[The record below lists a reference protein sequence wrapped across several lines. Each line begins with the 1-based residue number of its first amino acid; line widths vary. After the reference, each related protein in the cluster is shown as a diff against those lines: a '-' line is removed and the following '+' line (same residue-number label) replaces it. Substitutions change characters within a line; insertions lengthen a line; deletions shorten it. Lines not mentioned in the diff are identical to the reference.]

1 MKKPK
6 YFAVQ
11 CQSIGPFQNLNMNLK
26 SSLVL
31 LSIIIYY
38 LYIKSI
44 LVPDANSSSYEVWF
58 NIHLFLRN
66 YQHLK
71 IFGSEFVFS

>member
-11 CQSIGPFQNLNMNLK
+11 CQSIGPFQNMNMNLK
-26 SSLVL
+26 SSLVFL
-31 LSIIIYY
+31 NIIIYY
-38 LYIKSI
+38 LYIQSTSAS
-44 LVPDANSSSYEVWF
+44 DANSSSCEVWF